1 MFANLTSRRAW
12 KPQFY
17 RLRTALLGACFLAMP
32 YFVLNHLG
40 DLRSWGSSR
49 KQETGTMPK
58 KAQAKEQIVA
68 VFRQV
73 EAGAR
78 GDDVCRKVGSARRR
92 TICENGRIR
101 SGG

>member
-1 MFANLTSRRAW
+1 
-12 KPQFY
+12 
-17 RLRTALLGACFLAMP
+17 
-32 YFVLNHLG
+32 
-40 DLRSWGSSR
+40 
-49 KQETGTMPK
+49 MPK

-78 GDDVCRKVGSARRR
+78 GDDVCRKVGSARRH